1 MSSAEEGSL
10 GDLYS
15 CCCCCCC
22 CTVKP
27 NDWHLSS
34 HTHTLTLSAAATPH
48 RSTGSARHTQAYKWA
63 PRLYAHIHHTEEH
76 RNIKRLPMS
85 SIQTVKARGNPHHPS
100 PSLRRSH
107 LPLLVFFSSSSLPLH
122 SLSSSPSYLSLS
134 RSRGVPPVQLSLAVS
149 LCLCSLHPSLSLSAL
164 HQSLHGSFKS
174 TNLFTDQWTASEA
187 SPAASTSPSFVRACM
202 CVCLCVRFAARRGG
216 FQPTH
221 HSPEL
226 SASTLPHQLTTLHP
240 YASIACMCVCTPTHS
255 RTIKSLHFSVT

>member
-1 MSSAEEGSL
+1 MVSSAEEGSL

-15 CCCCCCC
+15 CCCCCC

-48 RSTGSARHTQAYKWA
+48 RSTGSTRHTQAYKWA
-63 PRLYAHIHHTEEH
+63 PRLYAHVHHTEEH

-202 CVCLCVRFAARRGG
+202 CVCVCVCVSLQG
-216 FQPTH
+216 
-221 HSPEL
+221 EE
-226 SASTLPHQLTTLHP
+226 ASNPHTTLQSSQPPHCLI
-240 YASIACMCVCTPTHS
+240 S
-255 RTIKSLHFSVT
+255 

>member
-15 CCCCCCC
+15 CCCCCC

-48 RSTGSARHTQAYKWA
+48 RSTGSTRHTQAYKWA
-63 PRLYAHIHHTEEH
+63 PRLYAHVHHTEEH

-149 LCLCSLHPSLSLSAL
+149 LCPCSLHPSLSLSLLSTSLYTDLLSLPTSSLINGQPAKQAL
-164 HQSLHGSFKS
+164 LPPPPPALCVHACVCVFVCAFRCKERRLPTHTPLSRALSLH
-174 TNLFTDQWTASEA
+174 TAS
-187 SPAASTSPSFVRACM
+187 SVDHSTPLRINCVHVRVHAYT
-202 CVCLCVRFAARRGG
+202 
-216 FQPTH
+216 QQDH
-221 HSPEL
+221 
-226 SASTLPHQLTTLHP
+226 
-240 YASIACMCVCTPTHS
+240 
-255 RTIKSLHFSVT
+255 